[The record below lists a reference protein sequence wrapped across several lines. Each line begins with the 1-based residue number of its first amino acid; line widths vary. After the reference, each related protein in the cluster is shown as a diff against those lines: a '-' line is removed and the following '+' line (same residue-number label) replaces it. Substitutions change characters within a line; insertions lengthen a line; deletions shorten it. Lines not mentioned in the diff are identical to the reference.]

1 MTTIINSPRQ
11 TGKTTAMVQEIVRV
25 CVDNTIYICA
35 HNPRLAIHVLKLVKC
50 ELQKD
55 VFTCYTRKYLTSVD
69 NGRELKLFM
78 SNGRMIHIIACNPYT
93 HNIPIKDDALK
104 DTIIFYYELMRLFD
118 LPVGLNYYMITS
130 TYVSA
135 SAIANTLNLQEY
147 TVKNLPPITLKT
159 VPAHIETV
167 TRRLKLLGLC
177 AEKIEEILY
186 DKVVDMKSN
195 VPQGSYGISGICP
208 FN

>member
-1 MTTIINSPRQ
+1 MTTIIQSARQ

-25 CVDNTIYICA
+25 CVDNTIYIGA
-35 HNPRLAIHVLKLVKC
+35 ANTKLAVHVLKLVKR

-55 VFTCYTRKYLTSVD
+55 GFDYYTRKYLTSID
-69 NGRELKLFM
+69 NVRELKLFM

-93 HNIPIKDDALK
+93 HCIPKKDDALK
-104 DTIIFYYELMRLFD
+104 DTIIFYDELMKLIE
-118 LPVGLNYYMITS
+118 LPVGPNYHMITS

-135 SAIANTLNLQEY
+135 EEIAGKLNLQEY
-147 TVKNLPPITLKT
+147 TVKKLPPITLKT
-159 VPAHIETV
+159 VPASTETV

-186 DKVVDMKSN
+186 DKVADMKSN
-195 VPQGSYGISGICP
+195 VPQGSYGITGICP